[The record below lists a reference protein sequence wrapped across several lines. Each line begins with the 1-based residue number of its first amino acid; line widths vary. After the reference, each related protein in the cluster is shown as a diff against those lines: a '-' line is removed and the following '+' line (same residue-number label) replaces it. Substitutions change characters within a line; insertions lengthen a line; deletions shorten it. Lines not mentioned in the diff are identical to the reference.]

1 MGTDV
6 NFSSFGRSFQEKI
19 IQALLTDHAWAQ
31 NMSEVVDT
39 NYFDLQYLKFLAEKY
54 FSYYATYRSFP
65 TMQLLVTIIKDDLRT
80 GTDIILRDQIIDF
93 LQRIKSNPDMGDLD
107 YVKDK
112 AFDFCR
118 KQAFKEALEKSVD
131 LIHKDEFDSVIELL
145 RNAMNVGVTPS
156 IGHDFK
162 EDMEA
167 RFVKVN
173 RHACPT
179 GIEELDKRGIL
190 NGGLG
195 RGELGV
201 IVASAG
207 VGKSHFLT
215 MLGANALRLGK
226 NVLHYTLELSEI
238 AVGLRYDSNITNI
251 PSDEIQDR
259 KEEVK
264 SILSKTDMGRL
275 IIKEYPT
282 SSVTVAMLRGHIDK
296 LSLKGFIPN
305 VILIDYADIMRSS
318 REYDSLRHEL
328 KLIYE
333 ELRRMSSELNVPIWT
348 ASQSNKEGADSDFID
363 LKNMSEAYAKAAVAD
378 CVLTLQRKAQEKAT
392 GLGKLYIAKNR
403 AGRDGLLFPIK
414 LDTALSKITFLS
426 SENMFELDEPTSE
439 KQKLTDAWNRVTKDR
454 SFNLEKV

>member
-19 IQALLTDHAWAQ
+19 IQALLTDHGWAQ
-31 NMSEVVDT
+31 NMSEVINT

-54 FSYYATYRSFP
+54 FVYYAKYRSFP
-65 TMQLLVTIIKDDLRT
+65 TMQLLVTIIKEDLQT
-80 GTDIILRDQIIDF
+80 GTDIILRDQTIDF
-93 LQRIKSNPDMGDLD
+93 LQRIKSNPDVGDLA

-112 AFDFCR
+112 AFDFCK

-131 LIHKDEFDSVIELL
+131 LIHKDEFDSVVELL

-156 IGHDFK
+156 IGHDFIT
-162 EDMEA
+162 DMEA
-167 RFVKVN
+167 RFIKVN

-238 AVGLRYDSNITNI
+238 AVGLRYDSNIANI

-259 KEEVK
+259 KE
-264 SILSKTDMGRL
+264 
-275 IIKEYPT
+275 
-282 SSVTVAMLRGHIDK
+282 
-296 LSLKGFIPN
+296 
-305 VILIDYADIMRSS
+305 
-318 REYDSLRHEL
+318 
-328 KLIYE
+328 
-333 ELRRMSSELNVPIWT
+333 
-348 ASQSNKEGADSDFID
+348 
-363 LKNMSEAYAKAAVAD
+363 
-378 CVLTLQRKAQEKAT
+378 
-392 GLGKLYIAKNR
+392 
-403 AGRDGLLFPIK
+403 
-414 LDTALSKITFLS
+414 
-426 SENMFELDEPTSE
+426 
-439 KQKLTDAWNRVTKDR
+439 
-454 SFNLEKV
+454 